1 MLPIILYKNEWFESV
16 LKSFDSSLK
25 IGVAG
30 GDSLDLFLEYCKNK
44 LHPNLYLKFIVIDDR
59 DVEQSSPYSNYGKL
73 RLKLGDKF
81 SITRIQ
87 HVWDCRIN
95 SCKIDLIILGMG
107 EDGHIAS
114 IFPEMNE
121 VDIKTGGCAYKT
133 LKPFGNPLLKRF
145 SLQEGVIHSAK
156 KVVLTISSEIKLQL
170 LKDFMFM
177 DDDSV
182 PVVRLIKQH
191 PNLVICKVFK

>member
-1 MLPIILYKNEWFESV
+1 
-16 LKSFDSSLK
+16 
-25 IGVAG
+25 
-30 GDSLDLFLEYCKNK
+30 
-44 LHPNLYLKFIVIDDR
+44 
-59 DVEQSSPYSNYGKL
+59 
-73 RLKLGDKF
+73 
-81 SITRIQ
+81 
-87 HVWDCRIN
+87 
-95 SCKIDLIILGMG
+95 MG